1 MSPSTQSTTSAP
13 TALRASDGRPRV
25 GPAFAA
31 VALLMA
37 AAIGVQVVRDR
48 GWTPYEPESS
58 VLWLRSGPAAKRLA
72 LGFDSFV
79 SDVYWI
85 RAVIYYGERRRAQTQ
100 RSFDQL
106 YPLLDLV
113 TSLDPHFR
121 VAYRFGALFLSE
133 PPPGGPG
140 RPDQAIALLERGVE
154 QDEDWEYYQDIGFV
168 HYWWRHDYKSAA
180 DWFRRAAERPGA
192 PNWLIGLA
200 ATTLAVGGS
209 RDSSRQLWT
218 QLLNDVDAAY
228 IQNAARHRLQQLDAM
243 DTIAML
249 TPVLQRFVDRERRT
263 PQSWEELAGAE
274 RLATVPTDP
283 TGMRFV
289 FDPKLG
295 YIDVS
300 RQSVLW
306 PLPRDTERQEP
317 PRP

>member
-1 MSPSTQSTTSAP
+1 M
-13 TALRASDGRPRV
+13 
-25 GPAFAA
+25 
-31 VALLMA
+31 
-37 AAIGVQVVRDR
+37 
-48 GWTPYEPESS
+48 
-58 VLWLRSGPAAKRLA
+58 
-72 LGFDSFV
+72 
-79 SDVYWI
+79 
-85 RAVIYYGERRRAQTQ
+85 
-100 RSFDQL
+100 
-106 YPLLDLV
+106 
-113 TSLDPHFR
+113 
-121 VAYRFGALFLSE
+121 
-133 PPPGGPG
+133 
-140 RPDQAIALLERGVE
+140 
-154 QDEDWEYYQDIGFV
+154 

-249 TPVLQRFVDRERRT
+249 APVLQRFIDRERRT
-263 PQSWEELAGAE
+263 PQSWEELARAE